1 MRIPAKPAPITRS
14 VARML
19 VPALL
24 LGLAACGDDREG
36 GGNGGQQGADVPE
49 LPAPEGAVGSVT
61 GMPAHPGP
69 GTTPITGAAMD
80 PGTDATD
87 ALAIDS
93 TFPAATPVPAEPG
106 EPGEPVDG
114 VFVLTG
120 TAPQPP
126 APQSAV
132 EPPAEVAP
140 LPDIEPPPAPV
151 GMERATE
158 STTII
163 VEPAEDDD

>member
-1 MRIPAKPAPITRS
+1 MRIDAKHTPITRS
-14 VARML
+14 VARVL
-19 VPALL
+19 VPVLL
-24 LGLAACGDDREG
+24 LGLAACGDDNEDDANRD
-36 GGNGGQQGADVPE
+36 GGQQGADVPE
-49 LPAPEGAVGSVT
+49 LPVPEAAVGSVT

-69 GTTPITGAAMD
+69 GTAPITGAGMD
-80 PGTDATD
+80 QGVDATD

-93 TFPAATPVPAEPG
+93 TLPMATPIPA

-114 VFVLTG
+114 VFVLTE
-120 TAPQPP
+120 TAPPSP
-126 APQSAV
+126 VPQSPV
-132 EPPAEVAP
+132 EPPTEVAP
-140 LPDIEPPPAPV
+140 PLPDSEPPPAPL